1 MDKLTVALLSG
12 GRSAER
18 EVSLKSGEQV
28 YQALNKDKYHIR
40 RYDPRDD
47 LPRLMAEAEEID
59 VALIILHG
67 RYGEDGT
74 IQGLLELLDIPYHG
88 SGVLGS
94 AIGIT
99 KSNPNDCM
107 SMPACRYHPT

>member
-28 YQALNKDKYHIR
+28 YQALNKKKYEIR

-47 LPRLMAEAEEID
+47 LAKLISAAAEVD

-67 RYGEDGT
+67 R
-74 IQGLLELLDIPYHG
+74 
-88 SGVLGS
+88 
-94 AIGIT
+94 
-99 KSNPNDCM
+99 KSEV
-107 SMPACRYHPT
+107 

>member
-28 YQALNKDKYHIR
+28 YQALEKGKYHIR

-47 LPRLMAEAEEID
+47 LARLMAEAEEID
-59 VALIILHG
+59 VALIIL
-67 RYGEDGT
+67 RCCFD
-74 IQGLLELLDIPYHG
+74 
-88 SGVLGS
+88 
-94 AIGIT
+94 
-99 KSNPNDCM
+99 
-107 SMPACRYHPT
+107 HPPRPIRRRRHYPRTT